1 LPALLIEGCKAVI
14 LCFEQ
19 PHAQSLVERLLLVGL
34 LLQIAEAG
42 EVQKRSGSFTK
53 GEPRVLVLLVQLVI
67 VIRHPLQVGER
78 RGDRGD
84 GGAVELV
91 GVRLQLAR
99 LLCLAVVNE
108 LHEFLKGS
116 RLDELRLGRPL

>member
-1 LPALLIEGCKAVI
+1 
-14 LCFEQ
+14 
-19 PHAQSLVERLLLVGL
+19 VERLLLVGL